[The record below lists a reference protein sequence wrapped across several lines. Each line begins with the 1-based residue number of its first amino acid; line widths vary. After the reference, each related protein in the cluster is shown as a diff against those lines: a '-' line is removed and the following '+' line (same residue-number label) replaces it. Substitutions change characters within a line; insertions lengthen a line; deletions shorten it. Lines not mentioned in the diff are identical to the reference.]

1 MYIWK
6 NYPMKIIDGKKVSI
20 EVLDEIKS
28 SVDNRVKNSLKIPHL
43 AAILVGDDG
52 PSQTYVNSKIRAC
65 ERVGFESS
73 LFQFDKSISENELIS
88 EIEKINVNDD
98 IDGFIVQ
105 LPLPKGINQENI
117 LDKVL
122 PKKDVDGFNPINY
135 GKMALGVETFL
146 PATPAGIIELI
157 KRYSIDLK
165 GKKCLVIGRSQ
176 IVGRP
181 ISILLSQNK
190 IFGNATV
197 TVAHSRSN
205 NLKEICLDSDIIISA
220 IGIPEFIKE
229 DMIKTGSIIIDV
241 GICRVEDDNSLKGY
255 RIVGDVDFESVYDKV
270 SLITPVPGGVG
281 PMTIAMLLKN
291 TLRASTLND

>member
-1 MYIWK
+1 
-6 NYPMKIIDGKKVSI
+6 MKIIDGKKVSN
-20 EVLDEIKS
+20 EVLDEIKLA
-28 SVDNRVKNSLKIPHL
+28 VQNRKKLNLKIPHL
-43 AAILVGDDG
+43 AAVLVGDDG

-73 LFQFDKSISENELIS
+73 LFQFDKSITENELIS
-88 EIEKINVNDD
+88 EIEKINFNDD

-117 LDKVL
+117 LNKVL

-135 GKMALGVETFL
+135 GKMALGIETFL

-205 NLKEICLDSDIIISA
+205 NLKEICLDSDMIISA
-220 IGIPEFIKE
+220 IGIPEFIKK
-229 DMIKTGSIIIDV
+229 DMIKPGSIIIDV
-241 GICRVEDDNSLKGY
+241 GICRVKDDNSLKGY
-255 RIVGDVDFESVYDKV
+255 RIVGDVDFDSVYDKV

-281 PMTIAMLLKN
+281 PMTISMLLKN
-291 TLRASTLND
+291 TLRASSLND

>member
-1 MYIWK
+1 
-6 NYPMKIIDGKKVSI
+6 MKIIDGKKVSN
-20 EVLDEIKS
+20 EVLDEIKLA
-28 SVDNRVKNSLKIPHL
+28 VQNRKKLNLKIPHL
-43 AAILVGDDG
+43 AAVLVGDDG

-65 ERVGFESS
+65 DRVGFESS
-73 LFQFDKSISENELIS
+73 LFQFDKSITENELIF

-117 LDKVL
+117 LNKVL

-135 GKMALGVETFL
+135 GKMALGIETFL

-205 NLKEICLDSDIIISA
+205 NLKEICLDSDMIISA
-220 IGIPEFIKE
+220 IGIPEFIKK
-229 DMIKTGSIIIDV
+229 DMIKPGSIIIDV
-241 GICRVEDDNSLKGY
+241 GICRVKDDNSLKGY
-255 RIVGDVDFESVYDKV
+255 RIVGDVDFDSVYDKV
-270 SLITPVPGGVG
+270 SLITPVPGGIG
-281 PMTIAMLLKN
+281 PMTISMLLKN
-291 TLRASTLND
+291 TLRASSLND

>member
-1 MYIWK
+1 
-6 NYPMKIIDGKKVSI
+6 MKIIDGKKVSN
-20 EVLDEIKS
+20 EVLDEIKL
-28 SVDNRVKNSLKIPHL
+28 VVQNRIKLNLKVPHL
-43 AAILVGDDG
+43 AAVLVGNDG

-65 ERVGFESS
+65 ERVGFKSS

-88 EIEKINVNDD
+88 EIEKININDD

-135 GKMALGVETFL
+135 GKMALGIETFL

-205 NLKEICLDSDIIISA
+205 NLKKICLDSDIIISA

-241 GICRVEDDNSLKGY
+241 GICRVKDNNSLKGY

>member
-1 MYIWK
+1 
-6 NYPMKIIDGKKVSI
+6 MKIIDGKKVSN
-20 EVLDEIKS
+20 EVLDEIKLA
-28 SVDNRVKNSLKIPHL
+28 VHNRKKLSLKVPHL
-43 AAILVGDDG
+43 AAVLVGNDG

-135 GKMALGVETFL
+135 GKMALGIETFL

-157 KRYSIDLK
+157 KKYSIDLK

-197 TVAHSRSN
+197 TLAHSRSN
-205 NLKEICLDSDIIISA
+205 NLKEICLDSDVIISA

-241 GICRVEDDNSLKGY
+241 GICRVKDDNSLKGY

>member
-1 MYIWK
+1 
-6 NYPMKIIDGKKVSI
+6 MKIIDGKKVSN
-20 EVLDEIKS
+20 EVLDEIKLA
-28 SVDNRVKNSLKIPHL
+28 VQNRIKLNLKIPHL
-43 AAILVGDDG
+43 AAVLVGDDG

-73 LFQFDKSISENELIS
+73 LFQFDKSITENELIS

-117 LDKVL
+117 LNKVL

-135 GKMALGVETFL
+135 GKMALGIETFL

-205 NLKEICLDSDIIISA
+205 NLKEICLDSDMIISA

-229 DMIKTGSIIIDV
+229 DMIRPGSIIIDV
-241 GICRVEDDNSLKGY
+241 GICRVKDDNSLKGY
-255 RIVGDVDFESVYDKV
+255 RIVGDVDFESVYEKV

-281 PMTIAMLLKN
+281 PMTISMLLKN
-291 TLRASTLND
+291 TLSASSLND

>member
-1 MYIWK
+1 
-6 NYPMKIIDGKKVSI
+6 MKIIDGKKVSN
-20 EVLDEIKS
+20 EVLDEIKLA
-28 SVDNRVKNSLKIPHL
+28 VQNRKKLKLKTPHL
-43 AAILVGDDG
+43 AAVLVGDDG

-73 LFQFDKSISENELIS
+73 LFQFDKSITENELIS

-117 LDKVL
+117 LNKVL

-135 GKMALGVETFL
+135 GKMALGIETFL

-205 NLKEICLDSDIIISA
+205 NLKEICLDSDMIISA

-229 DMIKTGSIIIDV
+229 DMIRPGSIIIDV
-241 GICRVEDDNSLKGY
+241 GICRVKDDKSLKGY

-281 PMTIAMLLKN
+281 PMTISMLLKN
-291 TLRASTLND
+291 TLRASSLND

>member
-1 MYIWK
+1 
-6 NYPMKIIDGKKVSI
+6 MKIIDGKKVSN
-20 EVLDEIKS
+20 EVLDEIKLA
-28 SVDNRVKNSLKIPHL
+28 VQNRKKQKLKIPHL
-43 AAILVGDDG
+43 AAVLVGDDG

-73 LFQFDKSISENELIS
+73 LFQFDKSISESELIS

-117 LDKVL
+117 LNKVL
-122 PKKDVDGFNPINY
+122 SKKDVDGFNPINY
-135 GKMALGVETFL
+135 GKMALGIETFL

-181 ISILLSQNK
+181 IRILLSQNK

-205 NLKEICLDSDIIISA
+205 NLKEICLDSDMIISA
-220 IGIPEFIKE
+220 IGIPEFIKK
-229 DMIKTGSIIIDV
+229 DMIKPGSIIIDV
-241 GICRVEDDNSLKGY
+241 GICRVKDDNSLKGY

-281 PMTIAMLLKN
+281 PMTISMLLKN
-291 TLRASTLND
+291 TLRASSLND

>member
-1 MYIWK
+1 
-6 NYPMKIIDGKKVSI
+6 MKIIDGKKISN
-20 EVLDEIKS
+20 EVLDEIKLA
-28 SVDNRVKNSLKIPHL
+28 VQNRKKLNLKIPHL
-43 AAILVGDDG
+43 AAVLVGDDG

-73 LFQFDKSISENELIS
+73 LFQFDKSITENELIS

-105 LPLPKGINQENI
+105 LPIPKGINQENI
-117 LDKVL
+117 LNKVL

-135 GKMALGVETFL
+135 GKMALGIETFL

-241 GICRVEDDNSLKGY
+241 GISRVEDDNSLKGY

-281 PMTIAMLLKN
+281 PMTISMLLKN
-291 TLRASTLND
+291 TLRASSLND

>member
-1 MYIWK
+1 
-6 NYPMKIIDGKKVSI
+6 MKIIDGKKVSN
-20 EVLDEIKS
+20 EVLDEIKLA
-28 SVDNRVKNSLKIPHL
+28 VQNRKKLKLKIPHL
-43 AAILVGDDG
+43 AAVLVGDDG

-73 LFQFDKSISENELIS
+73 LFQFDKSITEYELIS

-117 LDKVL
+117 LNKVL

-135 GKMALGVETFL
+135 GKMALGIETFL

-205 NLKEICLDSDIIISA
+205 NLKEICLDSDMIISA

-229 DMIKTGSIIIDV
+229 DMIKPGSIIIDV
-241 GICRVEDDNSLKGY
+241 GICRVKDDNSLKGY

-281 PMTIAMLLKN
+281 PMTISMLLKN
-291 TLRASTLND
+291 TLRASSLND

>member
-1 MYIWK
+1 
-6 NYPMKIIDGKKVSI
+6 MKIIDGKKVSN
-20 EVLDEIKS
+20 EVLDEIKLA
-28 SVDNRVKNSLKIPHL
+28 VQNRKKLNLKIPHL
-43 AAILVGDDG
+43 AAVLVGDDG

-73 LFQFDKSISENELIS
+73 LFQFDKSITENELIS

-117 LDKVL
+117 LNKVL

-135 GKMALGVETFL
+135 GKMALGIETFL

-197 TVAHSRSN
+197 TVAHSRSS
-205 NLKEICLDSDIIISA
+205 NLKEICLDSDMIISA

-229 DMIKTGSIIIDV
+229 DMIKPGSIIIDV
-241 GICRVEDDNSLKGY
+241 GISRVKDDNSLKGY

-281 PMTIAMLLKN
+281 PMTISMLLKN
-291 TLRASTLND
+291 TLRASSLND

>member
-1 MYIWK
+1 
-6 NYPMKIIDGKKVSI
+6 MKIIDGKKVSN
-20 EVLDEIKS
+20 EVLDEIKLA
-28 SVDNRVKNSLKIPHL
+28 VENRKNLKLKIPHL
-43 AAILVGDDG
+43 AAVLVGDDG

-73 LFQFDKSISENELIS
+73 LFQFDKSITENELIS
-88 EIEKINVNDD
+88 EIEKINVNDG

-117 LDKVL
+117 LNKVL

-135 GKMALGVETFL
+135 GKMALGIETFL

-205 NLKEICLDSDIIISA
+205 NLKEICQDSDMIISA

-229 DMIKTGSIIIDV
+229 DMIKPGSIIIDV
-241 GICRVEDDNSLKGY
+241 GICRVKDDDSLKGY

-270 SLITPVPGGVG
+270 SQITPVPGGVG
-281 PMTIAMLLKN
+281 PMTIASLMIN
-291 TLRASTLND
+291 TLRAMDLKGN

>member
-1 MYIWK
+1 
-6 NYPMKIIDGKKVSI
+6 MKIIDGKKVSN
-20 EVLDEIKS
+20 EVLDEIKL
-28 SVDNRVKNSLKIPHL
+28 VVQNRIKLNQKVPHL
-43 AAILVGDDG
+43 AAVLVGNDG

-88 EIEKINVNDD
+88 EIEKININDD

-135 GKMALGVETFL
+135 GKMALGIETFL

-241 GICRVEDDNSLKGY
+241 GICRVKDNNSLKGY

>member
-1 MYIWK
+1 
-6 NYPMKIIDGKKVSI
+6 MKIIDGKKVSN
-20 EVLDEIKS
+20 EVLDEIKLA
-28 SVDNRVKNSLKIPHL
+28 VQNRKKLKLKIPHL
-43 AAILVGDDG
+43 AAVLVGDDG

-65 ERVGFESS
+65 DRVGFESS
-73 LFQFDKSISENELIS
+73 LFQFDKSITENELIS
-88 EIEKINVNDD
+88 EIEKINFNDD

-117 LDKVL
+117 LNKVL

-135 GKMALGVETFL
+135 GKMALGIETFL

-205 NLKEICLDSDIIISA
+205 NLKEICLDSDMIISA

-229 DMIKTGSIIIDV
+229 DMIRPGSIIIDV
-241 GICRVEDDNSLKGY
+241 GICRVKDDKSLKGY

-281 PMTIAMLLKN
+281 PMTISMLLKN
-291 TLRASTLND
+291 TLRASSLND

>member
-1 MYIWK
+1 
-6 NYPMKIIDGKKVSI
+6 MKIIDGKKVSN
-20 EVLDEIKS
+20 EVLDEIKL
-28 SVDNRVKNSLKIPHL
+28 VVQNRIKLNQKVPHL
-43 AAILVGDDG
+43 AAVLVGNDG

-65 ERVGFESS
+65 ERVGFKSS
-73 LFQFDKSISENELIS
+73 LFQFDKSISESELIS
-88 EIEKINVNDD
+88 EIEKININDD

-135 GKMALGVETFL
+135 GKMALGIETFL

-241 GICRVEDDNSLKGY
+241 GICRVKDNNSLKGY

>member
-1 MYIWK
+1 
-6 NYPMKIIDGKKVSI
+6 MKIIDGKKVSN
-20 EVLDEIKS
+20 EVLDEIKLA
-28 SVDNRVKNSLKIPHL
+28 VQNRKKLKLKIPHL
-43 AAILVGDDG
+43 AAVLVGDDG

-73 LFQFDKSISENELIS
+73 LFQFDKSITENELIS

-117 LDKVL
+117 LNKVL

-135 GKMALGVETFL
+135 GKMALGIETFL

-205 NLKEICLDSDIIISA
+205 NLKEICLDSDMIISA

-229 DMIKTGSIIIDV
+229 DMIRPGSIIIDV
-241 GICRVEDDNSLKGY
+241 GICRVKDDKSLKGY

-281 PMTIAMLLKN
+281 PMTISMLLKN
-291 TLRASTLND
+291 TLRASSLND

>member
-1 MYIWK
+1 
-6 NYPMKIIDGKKVSI
+6 MKIIDGKKVSN
-20 EVLDEIKS
+20 EVLDEIKL
-28 SVDNRVKNSLKIPHL
+28 VVQNRIKLNQKVPHL
-43 AAILVGDDG
+43 AAVLVGNDG

-65 ERVGFESS
+65 ERVGFKSS

-88 EIEKINVNDD
+88 EIEKININDD

-105 LPLPKGINQENI
+105 LPLPKVINQENI

-135 GKMALGVETFL
+135 GKMALGIETFL

-241 GICRVEDDNSLKGY
+241 GICRVKDNNSLKGY